1 MLDNLVNKK
10 GSSFWQMQ
18 TENFFAG
25 AIQGNPLA
33 TAMGK
38 AAAA

>member
-1 MLDNLVNKK
+1 
-10 GSSFWQMQ
+10 MQ

>member
-1 MLDNLVNKK
+1 
-10 GSSFWQMQ
+10 MQ

-33 TAMGK
+33 MAMGK
-38 AAAA
+38 AATA